1 MLNGNFIGLVMS
13 RNKTTRVSLVSF
25 HALVFVGIIEHNPY
39 ALFKC
44 GGLVADADS
53 AWAVPGYEEREV
65 VAHDATVWP
74 SMWG

>member
-1 MLNGNFIGLVMS
+1 VL
-13 RNKTTRVSLVSF
+13 
-25 HALVFVGIIEHNPY
+25 VGIIEHNPY

-53 AWAVPGYEEREV
+53 ALAVLGYEEREV